1 MLKPNTPIPCAK
13 AALAHPVQS
22 LCVISL
28 PKDSALSLLLLCL
41 LVNLANAPGNICFV
55 PCACLLIM
63 APTPGR
69 KAWFLSRGYAL
80 RGCSYHRHRHGHR
93 RHCRARDGPRIRS
106 SSAFLRCLP
115 VGSRGKCEQIL
126 TATCFFRFATFF
138 ANFSSSSLCT
148 PIVGM
153 VLETCINEIHPT
165 LFRRR
170 NDEWC

>member
-1 MLKPNTPIPCAK
+1 MLRSTLGCHAACSRRSSIHAEAEHPNSVRN

-22 LCVISL
+22 LCVLSL

-63 APTPGR
+63 APTPAR
-69 KAWFLSRGYAL
+69 KAWFLPRGHAL
-80 RGCSYHRHRHGHR
+80 RNCCYHRHRHGHR

-115 VGSRGKCEQIL
+115 VGSRGKCDNVL
-126 TATCFFRFATFF
+126 MATDLFRFATS
-138 ANFSSSSLCT
+138 ALNSHLARYVHQLLT
-148 PIVGM
+148 
-153 VLETCINEIHPT
+153 
-165 LFRRR
+165 
-170 NDEWC
+170 

>member
-13 AALAHPVQS
+13 AVLAHPVQS
-22 LCVISL
+22 LCVLSL

-41 LVNLANAPGNICFV
+41 LVNLANAPGNIYFV

-63 APTPGR
+63 APAPGR

-106 SSAFLRCLP
+106 SSAFLRCLLVP
-115 VGSRGKCEQIL
+115 VGSRGKCDNVL
-126 TATCFFRFATFF
+126 MATDLFRFATS
-138 ANFSSSSLCT
+138 ALNSHLARYVHQLLT
-148 PIVGM
+148 
-153 VLETCINEIHPT
+153 
-165 LFRRR
+165 
-170 NDEWC
+170 